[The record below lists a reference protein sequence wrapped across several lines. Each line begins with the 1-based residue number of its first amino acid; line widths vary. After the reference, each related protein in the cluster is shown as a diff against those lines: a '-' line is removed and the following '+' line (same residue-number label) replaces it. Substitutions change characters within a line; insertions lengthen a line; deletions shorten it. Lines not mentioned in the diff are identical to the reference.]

1 MALGAIAAVVV
12 QFGWKLI
19 IAAVLLAVGIKLS
32 KWISKKILRTSRLSS
47 VDDGV
52 RKFISNTVRISLY
65 ILVVISAAGIM
76 GIPYASFVA
85 VLGSAGVAIGLALQG
100 SLSNIAS
107 GILIL
112 VNKPFRAGDFIEA
125 NGISGTA
132 SEIGF
137 FTTTIVTL
145 DKKVVSVPNSVL
157 SAGCI
162 TNYSAA
168 GVRRVDIEIGADY
181 GCDIDKVKEVLLAA
195 AAADERV
202 LKEPAA
208 VSRLTSYGDSS
219 LKFTLMAWC
228 RPDDYWL
235 VRFDLLENVKKAL
248 DEHNIEI
255 PFNRLDVKLVNE

>member
-1 MALGAIAAVVV
+1 MALEAIVAVVV

-52 RKFISNTVRISLY
+52 RKFIANTVRISLY

-157 SAGCI
+157 SSGCI

-202 LKEPAA
+202 LKEPTA

-228 RPDDYWL
+228 KPDDYWL

>member
-1 MALGAIAAVVV
+1 MALEAIVAVVV

-52 RKFISNTVRISLY
+52 RKFIANTVRISLY

-112 VNKPFRAGDFIEA
+112 VNKPFRAVDFI
-125 NGISGTA
+125 
-132 SEIGF
+132 
-137 FTTTIVTL
+137 
-145 DKKVVSVPNSVL
+145 
-157 SAGCI
+157 
-162 TNYSAA
+162 
-168 GVRRVDIEIGADY
+168 
-181 GCDIDKVKEVLLAA
+181 
-195 AAADERV
+195 
-202 LKEPAA
+202 
-208 VSRLTSYGDSS
+208 
-219 LKFTLMAWC
+219 
-228 RPDDYWL
+228 
-235 VRFDLLENVKKAL
+235 
-248 DEHNIEI
+248 
-255 PFNRLDVKLVNE
+255 